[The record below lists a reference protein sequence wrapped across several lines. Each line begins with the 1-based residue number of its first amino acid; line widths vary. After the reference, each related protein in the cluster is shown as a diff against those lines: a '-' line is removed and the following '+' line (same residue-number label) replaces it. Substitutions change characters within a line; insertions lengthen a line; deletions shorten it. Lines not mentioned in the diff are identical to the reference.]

1 MHFISSLFCFF
12 FIAYPL
18 LVQIPTIPFQPEQY
32 ICYQAS
38 SLIDVDGKLE
48 EPGWKNIAWTQNFE
62 DIEGSLKP
70 MPRFT
75 TRAKMLWD
83 ENYFYVA
90 AELEEPHIWA
100 TLTERESV
108 IYYDNDFE
116 VFIDPDGD
124 THNYYE
130 FEVNALGTEW
140 DLLLTKPYRDGGIA
154 INGWNIEGVK
164 VGISIEG
171 TLNNPA
177 DVDKKWTLEMA
188 FPWKVLKECA
198 PGKRKPKAGEQWRVN
213 FSRVEWQTEVADGKY
228 RKKINSA
235 TGKSYPEDNWVW
247 SPQGVIIMHQPET
260 WGYVQFS
267 EKKAGEG
274 KEDFI
279 TNPDEE
285 IKWALRQL
293 YYAQRE
299 WKRKNKVYT
308 NKLSEL
314 DDIKVRIKNY
324 VFTPEIECTQSMF
337 EIRAKSADG
346 QFQWHICQDGLL
358 WRD

>member
-18 LVQIPTIPFQPEQY
+18 LAQIPTIPFQPEQY
-32 ICYQAS
+32 ICYQAG
-38 SLIDVDGKLE
+38 SLIDADGKLE

-198 PGKRKPKAGEQWRVN
+198 PGKRKPKSGEQWRVN
-213 FSRVEWQTEVADGKY
+213 FSRVEWQTEVVNRKY
-228 RKKINSA
+228 QKKINPT

-247 SPQGVIIMHQPET
+247 SPQGVIAMHQPET

-267 EKKAGEG
+267 NKRAGEE
-274 KEDFI
+274 KEEF
-279 TNPDEE
+279 TANSDEQ

-293 YYAQRE
+293 YYAQRQ
-299 WKRKNKVYT
+299 WKRKNKTYT
-308 NKLSEL
+308 NNISALGNIQIPL
-314 DDIKVRIKNY
+314 KNY
-324 VFTPEIECTQSMF
+324 VFVPEIECTQSMF
-337 EIRAKSADG
+337 EIRANSTNG
-346 QFQWHICQDGLL
+346 QFQWHIRQDGLL
-358 WRD
+358 WKE